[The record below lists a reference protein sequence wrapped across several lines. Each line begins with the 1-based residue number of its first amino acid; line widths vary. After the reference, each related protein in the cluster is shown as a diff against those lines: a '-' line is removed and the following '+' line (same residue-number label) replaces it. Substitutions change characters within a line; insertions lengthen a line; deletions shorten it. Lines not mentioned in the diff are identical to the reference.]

1 MTLSTSSAVLE
12 VLSAWHLWVWCSL
25 TTCCRTWR
33 EASRPRSCGSASP
46 WRWQPSPP
54 ENVPGLGLGFEE
66 PHPAPTQ
73 SPELLLPWHWA
84 GHIHAVWFCQGPC
97 SLLCGLTHK
106 HSTQAVQSAPT
117 PSTYRDFLFLCV
129 CLSTQSSEEKPGQL
143 PALLHSGKTPC
154 SRSIM
159 VHVCNCGIKVY
170 SFLFSSISAL
180 PFPPKMKTLTEIYH
194 PPPSLHVQCFV
205 VLFSSI
211 LNETTGC
218 GSFSCCN
225 IPFQSG
231 RCCEASFAKSLS
243 LWIWIF
249 AEGEERAKSC
259 NMRNYIVTMGED
271 FSVFSLIF
279 FWYFV

>member
-1 MTLSTSSAVLE
+1 MGCHVWIHSPLYNTFIHSYSATPWQCSLCFLKCVHVHLPIDSYLLLSLSLCSTSTTDSFTWPLPTTMTLSTSSAVLE

-33 EASRPRSCGSASP
+33 EANRPRSCGSASP

-73 SPELLLPWHWA
+73 PPALLLPWHWA
-84 GHIHAVWFCQGPC
+84 GYIHAVWFCQGPC

-106 HSTQAVQSAPT
+106 HSTQAVQSAPI

-154 SRSIM
+154 SRPIM
-159 VHVCNCGIKVY
+159 FHVCNCGIKVY
-170 SFLFSSISAL
+170 SFLFFIYLSSSISPENEDIDGDL
-180 PFPPKMKTLTEIYH
+180 SPTTLTSC
-194 PPPSLHVQCFV
+194 PVFC
-205 VLFSSI
+205 
-211 LNETTGC
+211 
-218 GSFSCCN
+218 SF
-225 IPFQSG
+225 I
-231 RCCEASFAKSLS
+231 
-243 LWIWIF
+243 
-249 AEGEERAKSC
+249 
-259 NMRNYIVTMGED
+259 
-271 FSVFSLIF
+271 
-279 FWYFV
+279 

>member
-25 TTCCRTWR
+25 TMCCRTWR

-205 VLFSSI
+205 VPFWMKPLGVAHFHAVTFPSRVVGAVRPHLPKACHYGSESLQRERKGQKVVIWEII
-211 LNETTGC
+211 LWLWVK
-218 GSFSCCN
+218 
-225 IPFQSG
+225 IFQ
-231 RCCEASFAKSLS
+231 
-243 LWIWIF
+243 
-249 AEGEERAKSC
+249 
-259 NMRNYIVTMGED
+259 
-271 FSVFSLIF
+271 
-279 FWYFV
+279 YFL